1 MVSIVNRSG
10 GRSLRSGVTGMS
22 WLRLLIMST
31 AFVPWAVGARAATF
45 VPEEAAKHVGETVT
59 ICGLVASAKYAG
71 QARGGP
77 TFLDFGKP
85 YPNAIFT
92 ALILGSDRPKF
103 GTPEKGVQGKQV
115 CVTGQIQLYQGKPQI
130 ILNDPKQLTDK

>member
-1 MVSIVNRSG
+1 
-10 GRSLRSGVTGMS
+10 MS
-22 WLRLLIMST
+22 WLRLLIVST
-31 AFVPWAVGARAATF
+31 ALVLWAVGARAATF
-45 VPEEAAKHVGETVT
+45 TPEEAAKHVGETVT
-59 ICGLVASAKYAG
+59 ICGAVASAKYAG

-92 ALILGSDRPKF
+92 ALILGSDRAKF

>member
-1 MVSIVNRSG
+1 MHP
-10 GRSLRSGVTGMS
+10 
-22 WLRLLIMST
+22 LRLLITST
-31 AFVPWAVGARAATF
+31 AFVLWAIGARAATLS
-45 VPEEAAKHVGETVT
+45 PEEAANHVGENVT

-92 ALILGSDRPKF
+92 ALILGGDRAKF
-103 GTPEKGVQGKQV
+103 GAPEKAVQGKQV
-115 CVTGQIQLYQGKPQI
+115 CVTGQIQLYQGKPQV
-130 ILNDPKQLTDK
+130 ILNDPKQLTEK